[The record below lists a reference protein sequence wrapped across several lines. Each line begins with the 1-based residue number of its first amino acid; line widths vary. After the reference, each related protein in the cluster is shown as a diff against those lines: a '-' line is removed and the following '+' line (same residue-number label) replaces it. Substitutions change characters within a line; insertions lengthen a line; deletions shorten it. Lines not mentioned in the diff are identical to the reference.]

1 MQATDRVNLSKTEL
15 QSNALVEEI
24 YTPALSQKSDKVKVQ
39 EANIL
44 KLKRSTDLRR
54 ILEANSD
61 CV

>member
-24 YTPALSQKSDKVKVQ
+24 YAPALSQKSDKVKVQ

>member
-1 MQATDRVNLSKTEL
+1 MQATDRVNLTKTEL
-15 QSNALVEEI
+15 HSNALVEEI
-24 YTPALSQKSDKVKVQ
+24 YAPALSQKSDKVKVQ